1 MTLQKE
7 PERQGLSYWRERI
20 LLAILSVGLVFAL
33 FLFVP
38 MTLMAVQGKVW
49 MIVALNTAVYASA
62 LMVLIFRGWK
72 YEIRAVCTLLLAFAI
87 GAYVIL
93 YFGLFSGG
101 PVCLFAFAVMAG
113 LLLGWRAAVG
123 ALIVNA
129 LTLLLFGWLAAT
141 GRWAQDMPFFP
152 TPLRAVVAWG
162 TYLLMNAVTAI
173 SAAVMVRGMH
183 GLAEMERAS
192 KEDLH
197 AEQGKLTREIEER
210 SRAERA
216 LRKSE
221 KAFRLLAE
229 NANDIIWTVDPSTMQ
244 YTYVSPSVYRMRGLT
259 PKEARAEGV
268 EKTLSKE
275 SFEHVTKALK
285 EELARE
291 GADGVDPKRSRTLE
305 IQQRNKDGS
314 SSWVETTMTFV
325 RDGNGRPVSVLG
337 VSRDIHQRKL
347 AEEEKARLEKRL
359 QEAQRMEAIASLAG
373 GIAHQFNNALSVI
386 LGRIDMLELKPVG
399 ERELEIEPIKLSA
412 ERMVQLTNQL
422 LAYARGGRYQARVV
436 PAEHLVKQTLA
447 LIEHLVPP
455 SIHVE
460 TDIQSGTSAV
470 KADETQFQ
478 MAFSAVIF
486 NAVEAIEGEGRI
498 RISCRNET
506 VTPEDISHHPELETG
521 PYVLLRVEDNGKGMD
536 EETGSRIFEPF
547 FTTKFQGRGLGMAAA
562 YGVIRNHDGWITVDS
577 EPERGTTVRIHLPA
591 SEEAAEIAPKERS
604 SPKQRFGTALVVED
618 EDMVMDVSRA
628 MLEELGYRVLP
639 AQTGEE
645 ALRLG
650 SGHEGTI
657 DLALLDLKLPDMDAK
672 QVYHKLVELRPGL
685 KVIVYSGFSLK
696 GPAQEILNAGADAFL
711 QKPFSLEALSG
722 KIDKI
727 L

>member
-1 MTLQKE
+1 
-7 PERQGLSYWRERI
+7 
-20 LLAILSVGLVFAL
+20 
-33 FLFVP
+33 
-38 MTLMAVQGKVW
+38 
-49 MIVALNTAVYASA
+49 
-62 LMVLIFRGWK
+62 
-72 YEIRAVCTLLLAFAI
+72 
-87 GAYVIL
+87 
-93 YFGLFSGG
+93 
-101 PVCLFAFAVMAG
+101 
-113 LLLGWRAAVG
+113 
-123 ALIVNA
+123 
-129 LTLLLFGWLAAT
+129 
-141 GRWAQDMPFFP
+141 
-152 TPLRAVVAWG
+152 
-162 TYLLMNAVTAI
+162 
-173 SAAVMVRGMH
+173 
-183 GLAEMERAS
+183 
-192 KEDLH
+192 
-197 AEQGKLTREIEER
+197 
-210 SRAERA
+210 
-216 LRKSE
+216 
-221 KAFRLLAE
+221 
-229 NANDIIWTVDPSTMQ
+229 
-244 YTYVSPSVYRMRGLT
+244 
-259 PKEARAEGV
+259 
-268 EKTLSKE
+268 
-275 SFEHVTKALK
+275 
-285 EELARE
+285 
-291 GADGVDPKRSRTLE
+291 
-305 IQQRNKDGS
+305 
-314 SSWVETTMTFV
+314 MTFV

-685 KVIVYSGFSLK
+685 KVIVYSGFSLE